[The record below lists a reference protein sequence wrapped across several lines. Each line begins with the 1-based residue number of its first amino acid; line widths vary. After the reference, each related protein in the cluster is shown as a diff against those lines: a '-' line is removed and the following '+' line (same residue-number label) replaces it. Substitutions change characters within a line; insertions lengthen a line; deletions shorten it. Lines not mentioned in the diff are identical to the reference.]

1 MTVLS
6 HDKARSIKSWLHR
19 QKKIIALA
27 VAGLVSGAAFAQTNV
42 TIYGVADIGYNY
54 AKRGDNK
61 YSGLQDGGDVGLQGS
76 RIGFRGEEAL
86 GNGLKAI
93 FTVEFGLNLGAGEGT
108 ANWSN
113 TRQSYVGLAG
123 NFGSVKFGRQ
133 YAPSGEWLGA
143 TSSNSI
149 TSVNFSNYFIGNF
162 ATLNTGNG
170 SRWNNSIGYESPNF
184 SGFTFRGIYSFHPND
199 ASNVRDSYG
208 YGDATTDGSRYA
220 LAARYANGPVYL
232 TAIYQA
238 ILTDDAIPNDDGN
251 KAWAVGGSYDFK
263 VVKVFANY
271 IREKDKRTINDL
283 KKTLFSLG
291 VAVPVTSVGTMKVE
305 LGQYKTDLK
314 ETKSRG
320 GSIGYE
326 HAFSKRTTAY
336 TYVTRFSNDDNTG
349 LVNRG
354 AASVGIVTTAG
365 ESQTGFAIGL
375 NHKF

>member
-1 MTVLS
+1 M
-6 HDKARSIKSWLHR
+6 

-27 VAGLVSGAAFAQTNV
+27 VAGLVSGAAFAQSNV

-54 AKRGDNK
+54 AKQGDNK
-61 YSGLQDGGDVGLQGS
+61 FSGLQDGGDVGLQGS

-93 FTVEFGLNLGAGEGT
+93 FTIEFGLNLAQGQGT

-113 TRQSYVGLAG
+113 TRQSFVGLTG
-123 NFGSVKFGRQ
+123 NFGTVKFGRQ

-143 TSSNSI
+143 TSANSV
-149 TSVNFSNYFIGNF
+149 TSVNFSNYFIGSF
-162 ATLNTGNG
+162 TTLQTGNG
-170 SRWNNSIGYESPNF
+170 SRWNNSISYETPNL
-184 SGFTFRGIYSFHPND
+184 SGLTFRGVYAFHPDDN
-199 ASNVRDSYG
+199 SNVRDSYG
-208 YGDATTDGSRYA
+208 DASKDNSR
-220 LAARYANGPVYL
+220 LGLGVRYANGPIYL

-238 ILTDDAIPNDDGN
+238 VLKDSTVASGMEGDGSD

-271 IREKDKRTINDL
+271 VREKDDYAFDGL
-283 KKTLFSLG
+283 KKTYFSLG
-291 VAVPVTSVGTMKVE
+291 AAIPVTSVGTVKVE
-305 LGQYKTDLK
+305 LGQFKTNIK

-349 LVNRG
+349 LANRG
-354 AASVGIVTTAG
+354 AARVGTVATAG